1 MTEKIRTLQTIHL
14 AICAGVIIVYV
25 TIGKFSID
33 KLKIDT
39 MDSSEII
46 YAVIPILAFVMSNFL
61 FKLRLKQ
68 VNPKSEL
75 SDKLPVYQTASVI
88 RWAILEGA
96 AFLILFS
103 KPDFMVLGILI
114 IAYLIFLRPTEDRI
128 NADFEKS
135 LQ

>member
-39 MDSSEII
+39 MDSSSII
-46 YAVIPILAFVMSNFL
+46 YALIPVLAFVMSNFL

-114 IAYLIFLRPTEDRI
+114 IAYLIFIRPTEDRI
-128 NADFEKS
+128 NADLEKN